1 MREKIKPLT
10 EHQESCLLADY
21 LRTKNIKFAHV
32 ANERKA
38 NIRQMMYLKAEGLS
52 PGFPDYI
59 IFIPGGVLFIEM
71 KRKKGIVNKNQ
82 TGWCDFLNKHPHCAA
97 HICYG
102 FEAAKTTVDYYLKS

>member
-1 MREKIKPLT
+1 
-10 EHQESCLLADY
+10 
-21 LRTKNIKFAHV
+21 
-32 ANERKA
+32 
-38 NIRQMMYLKAEGLS
+38 
-52 PGFPDYI
+52 
-59 IFIPGGVLFIEM
+59 M